1 MHPNPSIQ
9 QHKTR
14 YVTVLTADAGF
25 RATAV
30 GGVFDVT

>member
-9 QHKTR
+9 WKTR
-14 YVTVLTADAGF
+14 YVTVLTVDAGF
-25 RATAV
+25 LATAA